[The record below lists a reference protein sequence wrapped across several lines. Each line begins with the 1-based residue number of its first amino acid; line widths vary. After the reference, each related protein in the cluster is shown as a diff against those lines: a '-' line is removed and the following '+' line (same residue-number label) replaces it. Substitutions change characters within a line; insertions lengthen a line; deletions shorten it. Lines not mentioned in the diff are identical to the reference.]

1 MDSAIN
7 QHQLKQF
14 MMSTL
19 YKKNPVKPEVTR
31 QEMIGLYRRVRD
43 KSEEICLPLRVDD
56 YQIQSAMETSPPKWH
71 LAHVTWF
78 FETFVLKDF
87 VPDFLPWNANFNYLF
102 NSYYQTIGDM
112 HARTNRDV
120 LSRPTVEEV
129 YQYRFDIDEQM
140 VDLLTKL
147 DESQW
152 QNIVSRVLLGLN
164 HEQQHQELLFMD
176 IKHNL
181 WYNPLRPAY
190 LEFRPQNMDSFAELS
205 WESREHGLVK
215 IGQDDDSFAF
225 DNERPKHKVWL
236 EPHKLSSRLMTNAEY
251 LDFIEDK
258 GYQRPELW
266 LSDGW
271 SHIKKNQWKSP
282 LYWECQDG
290 LWHEFTLYGLETLNP
305 SAPVS
310 HISYYEADAFARW
323 LGKRLPLEAELETK
337 LLELPIQGHFSDS
350 GIYHP
355 QAGAG
360 QNYGSLWEWTASP
373 YVGYPG
379 FKPLPGSMGEYNG
392 KFMCNQ
398 WVLRGGSCVTPLD
411 HIRPTYR
418 NFFYP
423 HDRWQFAGIR
433 LAEDL

>member
-1 MDSAIN
+1 MSSIN
-7 QHQLKQF
+7 I
-14 MMSTL
+14 
-19 YKKNPVKPEVTR
+19 KNPFKQEVRR
-31 QEMIGLYRRVRD
+31 QELIDHYRRIRD
-43 KSEEICLPLRVDD
+43 KSEKICMPLRVDD

-87 VPDFLPWNANFNYLF
+87 VPDYLPWNANYNYLF

-112 HARTNRDV
+112 HGRTNRDV
-120 LSRPTVEEV
+120 LSRPTIEEV

-152 QNIVSRVLLGLN
+152 YKVVPRILLGLN

-181 WYNPLRPAY
+181 WSNPLRPAY
-190 LEFRPQNMDSFAELS
+190 LDSYPQNRDSFAELS

-215 IGQDDDSFAF
+215 IGQDDDCFAF

-236 EPHKLSSRLMTNAEY
+236 EPHKLSSRLITNAEF
-251 LDFIEDK
+251 LEFMKDK

-282 LYWECQDG
+282 LYWENQDG
-290 LWHEFTLYGLETLNP
+290 KWYEFTLYGLDALNP
-305 SAPVS
+305 SAPIS
-310 HISYYEADAFARW
+310 HISYYEADAFAHW
-323 LGKRLPLEAELETK
+323 AGKRLPLEAELETK
-337 LLELPIQGHFSDS
+337 LLELPIKGHFSDS
-350 GIYHP
+350 GVYHP
-355 QAGAG
+355 QAGIG